1 MNPHW
6 ENVTNTSVLFWW
18 GTDSTR
24 SKQIVSVLYTW
35 VEENQLIKMTG
46 GKKSRV
52 TITEFQFRSFE
63 FFLLSL
69 LLVVVHWNV
78 TKINMRAF
86 QKIHSM
92 KAQFAALMPNSSGLR
107 RRLINIYFSDL
118 DVFQVEITSSKD
130 MNMVR

>member
-86 QKIHSM
+86 
-92 KAQFAALMPNSSGLR
+92 
-107 RRLINIYFSDL
+107 
-118 DVFQVEITSSKD
+118 
-130 MNMVR
+130 